1 MKLAGAV
8 YGIYS
13 DSGCKNLV
21 SKMTTDGNGYAKSG
35 ALVAGTYYVK
45 EITAPKGYVLSG
57 KVHTLTVKAGQ
68 TTGIKATDKEQLG
81 SITIYKEG
89 EVLVGWNGSNF
100 TYETRK
106 LPGATFKVTAGAD
119 IYKADGTKVYNK
131 GDVIAENLV
140 SGSDGQAVLS
150 DLHLG
155 TYVVTE
161 TKSIDGYTINTTP
174 QTVKIEYKDQNVTVQ
189 AESTTIKNSR
199 QKAEVS
205 VVKKDSDTDNPLT
218 GGQYTLYAGN
228 DIKNYDGK
236 VIVTKGA
243 ALQTVTTGAD
253 GKATYT
259 VDLPISN
266 SFYIAETKAPV
277 NYVRN
282 SDDVYSFNFSVMSQD
297 KAKATFAHTFKNDR
311 TTAKIQIFKVDKET
325 GKAVPQGD
333 AKLEGAVYGL
343 YARENIVHPDGKT
356 GVIFKAGD
364 LVATL
369 TTDAKGACSI
379 DNLYLGKYYVKEITP
394 SEGYLLD
401 EEEHDVVCDL
411 LVQSYNVIFHSPNI
425 GVSQLV
431 KIC

>member
-1 MKLAGAV
+1 MLNVVGFDIDNIASAKIRFNSVENMPIVLLRCWSNIGFVVFKPYLAP
-8 YGIYS
+8 II
-13 DSGCKNLV
+13 N
-21 SKMTTDGNGYAKSG
+21 
-35 ALVAGTYYVK
+35 
-45 EITAPKGYVLSG
+45 
-57 KVHTLTVKAGQ
+57 
-68 TTGIKATDKEQLG
+68 
-81 SITIYKEG
+81 
-89 EVLVGWNGSNF
+89 

-119 IYKADGTKVYNK
+119 IYKADGTKVYSK

-140 SGSDGQAVLS
+140 SGSDGQVVLS

-228 DIKNYDGK
+228 DIKNYDGR

-243 ALQTVTTGAD
+243 ALQTITTGAD

-266 SFYIAETKAPV
+266 SFYT
-277 NYVRN
+277 
-282 SDDVYSFNFSVMSQD
+282 SSTSFLVSRLLAM
-297 KAKATFAHTFKNDR
+297 R
-311 TTAKIQIFKVDKET
+311 
-325 GKAVPQGD
+325 
-333 AKLEGAVYGL
+333 LE
-343 YARENIVHPDGKT
+343 E
-356 GVIFKAGD
+356 
-364 LVATL
+364 
-369 TTDAKGACSI
+369 
-379 DNLYLGKYYVKEITP
+379 
-394 SEGYLLD
+394 
-401 EEEHDVVCDL
+401 
-411 LVQSYNVIFHSPNI
+411 
-425 GVSQLV
+425 
-431 KIC
+431 